1 MKDNFD
7 LHSWKYN
14 QLTEEIRKEIESYI
28 DGIIPL
34 IKKIDVGYTDYGSLY
49 KIKVLDDK
57 GDELTVKD
65 DDDFRGYRRFDSDDI
80 KYVAKKLGIQVD
92 SRFGGRSYDY
102 TYYND
107 LEPVFDNIGIELDH
121 DDSMDVS

>member
-34 IKKIDVGYTDYGSLY
+34 IKKIDFWYTDYGSLY

-121 DDSMDVS
+121 NDAMDVS

>member
-14 QLTEEIRKEIESYI
+14 QLTEEIRKEIELYI

-34 IKKIDVGYTDYGSLY
+34 IKKIDFWYTDYGSLY

-80 KYVAKKLGIQVD
+80 RYVAKKLGVQVD
-92 SRFGGRSYDY
+92 SKFGGRSYDY
-102 TYYND
+102 QYYND
-107 LEPVFDNIGIELDH
+107 LVPVFDNIGIELDH
-121 DDSMDVS
+121 DDAMDVS

>member
-34 IKKIDVGYTDYGSLY
+34 IKKIDFWYTDYGSLY

-121 DDSMDVS
+121 DDVMDVS

>member
-34 IKKIDVGYTDYGSLY
+34 IKKIDFWYTDYGSLY
-49 KIKVLDDK
+49 KIKVSNYK
-57 GDELTVKD
+57 TSI
-65 DDDFRGYRRFDSDDI
+65 FRTATAVFVLKFPPYSF
-80 KYVAKKLGIQVD
+80 
-92 SRFGGRSYDY
+92 
-102 TYYND
+102 ND
-107 LEPVFDNIGIELDH
+107 
-121 DDSMDVS
+121 

>member
-34 IKKIDVGYTDYGSLY
+34 IKKIDFWYTDYGSLY

>member
-7 LHSWKYN
+7 LYSWKYN
-14 QLTEEIRKEIESYI
+14 LLTEEIRKEIESYI

-34 IKKIDVGYTDYGSLY
+34 IKKIDITYTDYGSLY
-49 KIKVLDDK
+49 KIQVYDDK

-65 DDDFRGYRRFDSDDI
+65 EDDYRGERRFDSDDI
-80 KYVAKKLGIQVD
+80 RHVAKQLGIQVD
-92 SRFGGRSYDY
+92 NRFGGRDYDFS
-102 TYYND
+102 YYNE

-121 DDSMDVS
+121 NDVMDVS

>member
-1 MKDNFD
+1 MKDNID

-34 IKKIDVGYTDYGSLY
+34 IKKIDFWYTDYGSLY